1 MAYSRLTV
9 PACPMT
15 SGIGFRMVDEL
26 WQETAYIPWVGDDDK
41 GDDGQ
46 LTYAYDNTSVPQTAG
61 AQLYL

>member
-1 MAYSRLTV
+1 
-9 PACPMT
+9 MT